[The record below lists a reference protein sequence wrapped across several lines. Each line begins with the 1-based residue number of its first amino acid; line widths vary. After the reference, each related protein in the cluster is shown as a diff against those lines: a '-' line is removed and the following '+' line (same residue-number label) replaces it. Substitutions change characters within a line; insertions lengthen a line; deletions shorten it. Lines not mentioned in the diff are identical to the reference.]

1 MVFLGTFVDRKGRRE
16 VRGVRSEATTH
27 PACPSLARCF
37 LTCLLLS
44 FLPWPW
50 DRVTQSCHLLDARCI
65 SSVSLLLPSPTPSVH
80 PLHRCWGGVSQ
91 MKILSRTPPLGVPSG
106 PPAVPSAPSGCLA
119 GRAKAFSHPALPNP
133 AGFPSIKPSC
143 PVCAVISALN
153 TCSFHVAWSL
163 QLVPRACRAGK
174 PPLTSLPVHHSP
186 NLGEVPFFTP
196 VSSRRI
202 PKLFLSQCSSH
213 CVIVVCFM
221 LFVYSCLFH
230 LGGSFSKPRSS
241 FHFTSTKTGP

>member
-1 MVFLGTFVDRKGRRE
+1 MLSHLSASQLSALALGPSHTVLPSARHQVHQLRFP
-16 VRGVRSEATTH
+16 AT
-27 PACPSLARCF
+27 
-37 LTCLLLS
+37 
-44 FLPWPW
+44 
-50 DRVTQSCHLLDARCI
+50 
-65 SSVSLLLPSPTPSVH
+65 SVSYSFGPSSTSLL
-80 PLHRCWGGVSQ
+80 GGVSQ

-119 GRAKAFSHPALPNP
+119 GRAKAFSHPALPNL
-133 AGFPSIKPSC
+133 ASFPSIKPSC

-174 PPLTSLPVHHSP
+174 PPLTSLPVHDSP

-202 PKLFLSQCSSH
+202 PKVFSF
-213 CVIVVCFM
+213 VIP
-221 LFVYSCLFH
+221 
-230 LGGSFSKPRSS
+230 LGISFSYLLYWKIRVGTNCSESS
-241 FHFTSTKTGP
+241 LAFERKRNLLTHKELTAEGG

>member
-1 MVFLGTFVDRKGRRE
+1 MLSHLSASQLSALALGPSHTVLPSARRQ
-16 VRGVRSEATTH
+16 VHQLRFPAT
-27 PACPSLARCF
+27 
-37 LTCLLLS
+37 
-44 FLPWPW
+44 
-50 DRVTQSCHLLDARCI
+50 
-65 SSVSLLLPSPTPSVH
+65 SVSYSFGPSSTSLL
-80 PLHRCWGGVSQ
+80 GGVSQ

-106 PPAVPSAPSGCLA
+106 PPAVPSAPSGRLA

-163 QLVPRACRAGK
+163 QLVPRACRTGK